1 MHIRQYIRLE
11 FFRKF
16 IFKKQETTRKKLKS
30 SITRKMKIQLFT
42 IVLILKTFLLSQIGV
57 EAGAGSACKTDADC
71 TEGRV
76 CFYYRNVGESDV
88 CLGLDYGLKKGLKRV

>member
-57 EAGAGSACKTDADC
+57 EAGAKKCKTDADC
-71 TEGRV
+71 TDGQV
-76 CFYYRNVGESDV
+76 CFYFRKFGEGDV
-88 CLGLDYGLKKGLKRV
+88 CLELDYGLKKGLKRV